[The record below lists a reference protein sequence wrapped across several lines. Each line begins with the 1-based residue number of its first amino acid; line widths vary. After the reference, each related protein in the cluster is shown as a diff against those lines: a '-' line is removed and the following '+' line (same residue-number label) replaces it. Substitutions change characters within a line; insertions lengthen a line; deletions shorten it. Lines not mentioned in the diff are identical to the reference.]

1 MYGKIYDTI
10 YDGTLYG
17 HWEAIVTMQQLIV
30 LAGPDGVVDM
40 TPQALAA
47 RTSIP
52 LKIIEKGLKILMAP
66 DPHSRTE
73 GDDGRRIAL
82 IDDHRPWGWRLV
94 NHAKYMRLRNMDEKR
109 EADRARISAKRRKNS
124 HVADSR
130 NQSLLVRD
138 VAHSDT
144 DSDTDR
150 STTLFAE
157 ANGAWDEFWKAYPRK
172 TAKQVALK
180 AWKRVKADEIS
191 ALMAA
196 LEVHKGSEQ
205 WTRGVIPHPA
215 TWLHQRRWEDET
227 VSTLDDLGQCMW
239 NRDGNRDLD
248 KPRCTSRGVQEDRGI
263 IYCSK
268 HQHLHRAR

>member
-1 MYGKIYDTI
+1 
-10 YDGTLYG
+10 
-17 HWEAIVTMQQLIV
+17 
-30 LAGPDGVVDM
+30 
-40 TPQALAA
+40 
-47 RTSIP
+47 
-52 LKIIEKGLKILMAP
+52 
-66 DPHSRTE
+66 
-73 GDDGRRIAL
+73 
-82 IDDHRPWGWRLV
+82 
-94 NHAKYMRLRNMDEKR
+94 MDEKR